1 MVVGVGED
9 LVTSHV
15 LAAPG
20 IGAMLGSAE
29 L

>member
-9 LVTSHV
+9 FVTSHV